1 MTGLDKR
8 LHKALLLGASATA
21 LMLAAT
27 PGFAADA
34 AASENETTATRTETI
49 IVTARKTEESIQSIP
64 LTVNAL
70 TSEMI
75 EERRVTD
82 VQRLAEETPGLTFDV
97 GLLPNDTRTAIRGVQ
112 ALRGRPNVAILVD
125 GIDTSSETIGVAGG
139 GGLVALRFVDPERI
153 EVVKGPQSVLYGRSA
168 FSGAINYI
176 SRRPSLD
183 AISGSGSLEI
193 GSYGERAL
201 KVSIS
206 GPLAEGLAVGIS
218 MGRWE
223 YDGQYSNRV
232 TGADVGGGESTGGAF
247 TMLYKPNDDFSAFLR
262 VQYSDEQ
269 YDQSARAFV
278 SSVDQQTGRVNAANL
293 GVLRPDPAPRAASNF
308 APFGFSIQ
316 GDLSTAAPVRRK
328 DVILSRDPYTGE
340 EFPGFG
346 IEAMRGTLELKW
358 NTDFGEFLSLTGVTD
373 ATTTLREDFDHS
385 DFRIPTA
392 PLAAYAPLVGPY
404 TSFYR
409 AFGLPVP
416 VGGIPAYSLQAMV
429 DEKFDIQQQSQEL
442 RWSHSVG
449 RWDFTLDTLF
459 FHEKVTQFN
468 AAQFWMREGQD
479 PNLALIIAVGRGG
492 GGTPDGRG
500 FKPQPTRPT
509 LPTPFP
515 QRISRD
521 TTSSSIAGSVAVDIT
536 PRINARLDVRY
547 ITEEIEYQG
556 NPFDPFVVR
565 TLGFPVPFVPPGS
578 PAALANALANTTAVV
593 SNTVKDDAI
602 TPNLSLT
609 WQVTDNNLVYF
620 NYGEGFKPGGIDTTD
635 SNGDIRDGAFKPE
648 KLISYEVGSKN
659 TLLDGALILNGA
671 IFFNTYKDQQVG
683 YVQSVNGIP
692 ISITENIGESE
703 SKGVELSADWQATN
717 MLRLSAAYT
726 YTNAE
731 FTDYTTGRPGFV
743 ERIETGTALGVFTGK
758 KTPLTPEHN
767 LVLSARLEGD
777 VSALEGWTWYGDLS
791 GRYQSKRFISQTN
804 LAFLPSFWEAE
815 LRAGL
820 SNGDWSIDAA
830 VNNLFDDDTPKNA
843 ISTVDY
849 GFFDLGSNNLPRAY
863 LVTLPNQRAFNLRI
877 SRSF

>member
-1 MTGLDKR
+1 MTGHHIGLQR
-8 LHKALLLGASATA
+8 ALLLGASAA
-21 LMLAAT
+21 VLMMAA
-27 PGFAADA
+27 PAVAADTT
-34 AASENETTATRTETI
+34 ASEAETSGLRTETI
-49 IVTARKTEESIQSIP
+49 IVTARKTEESIQSVP

-70 TSEMI
+70 TSAMI

-82 VQRLAEETPGLTFDV
+82 VQRIAEETPGLTFDI

-139 GGLVALRFVDPERI
+139 GGLVSLRFINPERI
-153 EVVKGPQSVLYGRSA
+153 EVVKGPQSALYGRSA

-176 SRRPSLD
+176 SRRPSLN
-183 AISGSGSLEI
+183 GVEGKGSLEI
-193 GSYGERAL
+193 GSFGEREI
-201 KVSIS
+201 KVMMS
-206 GPLAEGLAVGIS
+206 GPLAEGLAIGAAI
-218 MGRWE
+218 GRWE

-247 TMLYKPNDDFSAFLR
+247 ELLYKPGDSFSAFLR

-269 YDQSARAFV
+269 YDQPARAFV
-278 SSVDQQTGRVNAANL
+278 SSVDQQTGRPNPANL

-308 APFGFSIQ
+308 APFGFTIA
-316 GDLSTAAPVRRK
+316 GDLSTAAAVRNRE
-328 DVILSRDPYTGE
+328 ITYSRDPYSGE

-346 IEAMRGTLELKW
+346 IEAMRGSLELKW
-358 NTDFGEFLSLTGVTD
+358 NTGFGEFLSLTGVTD
-373 ATTTLREDFDHS
+373 ATTTLREDFDHT

-442 RWSHSVG
+442 RWQHAVG
-449 RWDFTLDTLF
+449 RWDFTLDALF

-521 TTSSSIAGSVAVDIT
+521 TTSSSIAGSIAVDIT

-565 TLGFPVPFVPPGS
+565 TLGFPIPFVPPGS
-578 PAALANALANTTAVV
+578 PAALANALSNTTATVR
-593 SNTVKDDAI
+593 NTVKDDAV

-609 WQVTDNNLVYF
+609 WQATDNHLIYF

-635 SNGDIRDGAFKPE
+635 SNGDIRDGAYKPE
-648 KLISYEVGSKN
+648 KLITYEIGSKN

-703 SKGVELSADWQATN
+703 SKGVEVSADWQATD

-731 FTDYTTGRPGFV
+731 FTDYVTGRPGFV

-767 LVLSARLEGD
+767 LLVSARLEGD
-777 VSALEGWTWYGDLS
+777 VGALEGWTWYGDLS
-791 GRYQSKRFISQTN
+791 ARYQSKRFISQTN
-804 LAFLPSFWEAE
+804 LAFLPAFWEAD
-815 LRAGL
+815 LRAGI
-820 SNGDWSIDAA
+820 SDGDWSIDAA

-863 LVTLPNQRAFNLRI
+863 MVTLPAKRSVSLRI